1 MPTTPTLESRLAV
14 RERPSR
20 AHVMHQRWE
29 QLLFLHW
36 RWDAAEIQ
44 RTLPPGLFVDM
55 FQGEAWL
62 AIVPFLMR
70 GIRPRFCPP
79 VPGISNFLELN
90 VRTYVHD
97 EQGRPGV
104 WFYSLDCNQPLA
116 VWTARTFFHLPYQHA
131 HMQARE
137 SVLKCAG
144 PPALSNVHRP
154 AKSSRGLEHSKTLP
168 RDLNA
173 HMDSW
178 IDYTCHR
185 RSEPSAARFRYRLQ
199 PQTHLAE
206 PGSLEFFLAERYLL
220 FSQSPKGIRCGQ
232 VHHTPYPLANANLEA
247 HDVKP
252 LLQAGFAHPNRPP
265 DHIIG
270 SPGIDVRV
278 YALTA

>member
-1 MPTTPTLESRLAV
+1 MPATPTPESRLAV

-20 AHVMHQRWE
+20 AHVMLQRWE
-29 QLLFLHW
+29 QLIFLHW

-44 RTLPPGLFVDM
+44 RTLPAGLHVDT
-55 FQGEAWL
+55 FQGDAWL
-62 AIVPFLMR
+62 AIVPFYMR

-79 VPGISNFLELN
+79 VPGISDFLEMN

-131 HMQARE
+131 RMQAPL
-137 SVLKCAG
+137 VDG
-144 PPALSNVHRP
+144 
-154 AKSSRGLEHSKTLP
+154 
-168 RDLNA
+168 
-173 HMDSW
+173 W

-185 RSEPSAARFRYRLQ
+185 RDESAASRYRYQ
-199 PQTHLAE
+199 VSHETHAAE

-220 FSQSPKGIRCGQ
+220 FSQTPRGIRCGQ
-232 VHHTPYPLANANLEA
+232 VHHTPYPLANVKLETWN
-247 HDVKP
+247 VEP
-252 LLQAGFAHPNRPP
+252 LLQAGFTHPNRPP

-270 SPGIDVRV
+270 SPGVDVCI
-278 YALTA
+278 YPLTS

>member
-1 MPTTPTLESRLAV
+1 MPATPTPESRLAV

-20 AHVMHQRWE
+20 VHVMLQRWQ
-29 QLLFLHW
+29 QLIFLHW

-44 RTLPPGLFVDM
+44 RTLPAGLHVDT
-55 FQGEAWL
+55 FQGDAWL
-62 AIVPFLMR
+62 AIVPFYMR

-79 VPGISNFLELN
+79 VPGISDFLEMN

-131 HMQARE
+131 RMQAPL
-137 SVLKCAG
+137 VDG
-144 PPALSNVHRP
+144 
-154 AKSSRGLEHSKTLP
+154 
-168 RDLNA
+168 
-173 HMDSW
+173 W

-185 RSEPSAARFRYRLQ
+185 RGQSAASRYRYQ
-199 PQTHLAE
+199 VSHETHAAE

-220 FSQSPKGIRCGQ
+220 FSQTPRGIRCGQ
-232 VHHTPYPLANANLEA
+232 VHHTPYPLANVKLETWN
-247 HDVKP
+247 VEP
-252 LLQAGFAHPNRPP
+252 LLQAGFTHPNRPP

-270 SPGIDVRV
+270 SPGVDVCI
-278 YALTA
+278 YPLTS